1 MISFQETLTSN
12 PYQGYAYSY
21 PHKTAYRHFNPGIP
35 LHEAWKNES
44 KDALFLYV
52 HIPFCEMRCG
62 FCNLFTMANPEQ
74 DLVTTYLSA
83 LEQQAE
89 ITRDAIGDATF
100 AQLAIGGGTPSFL
113 SELEIEKLFHIIEN
127 IMGATTSRIPA
138 SVEVSPKTVTEQKLQ
153 YLYNKGV
160 DRISIGIQ
168 SFSAEENKLLGR
180 PQRNQEVHRALSLIQ
195 AQRFKTMNIDLI
207 YGGAG
212 QTPESW
218 QQTLRQTLEYHPDE
232 IYLYPLYVRPLTGLD
247 KLGMSWDNFRLML
260 YRQGRDYL
268 LDNGYEQVS
277 MRMFQKQDRRL
288 ISNGT
293 AYCCQEDGM
302 VGLGSGARSYT
313 EEIHYSFEYA
323 VGRKGVKN
331 IIASYPAQDFSLV
344 HYGIRLSQEEQKRRY
359 IIKSLLHGQGLDL
372 QRYGHRFMSDPR
384 QEFQELQTLI
394 SAELVYMAAAD
405 VLKLTTSGIEL
416 SDSIGPALYS
426 ADVSSLMNKFE
437 LQ

>member
-1 MISFQETLTSN
+1 MISFQAALTNN

-21 PHKTAYRHFNPGIP
+21 PHKTAYRHFNPEIP

-52 HIPFCEMRCG
+52 HVPFCEMRCG

-74 DLVTTYLSA
+74 DMVTAYLSA
-83 LEQQAE
+83 LERQAQ
-89 ITRDAIGDATF
+89 ITRDEIDNATF

-113 SELEIEKLFHIIEN
+113 TEHEIEKLFYIVEN
-127 IMGATTSRIPA
+127 IMGASTSSIPA
-138 SVEVSPKTVTEQKLQ
+138 SIEVSPKTVTEQKLQ
-153 YLYNKGV
+153 YLYHRGV

-168 SFSAEENKLLGR
+168 SFSAAENKLLGR
-180 PQRNQEVHRALSLIQ
+180 PQRDQEVHQALSLIK
-195 AQRFKTMNIDLI
+195 AQGFKTLNIDLI

-212 QTPESW
+212 QTPGSW
-218 QQTLRQTLEYHPDE
+218 EQTLRQTLEYHPDE
-232 IYLYPLYVRPLTGLD
+232 IYLYPLYVRPLTGLN
-247 KLGMSWDNFRLML
+247 KLGMSWDNFRLTL

-277 MRMFQKQDRRL
+277 MRMFQKRDRHL
-288 ISNGT
+288 VTNGT

-313 EEIHYSFEYA
+313 QEIHYSFEYA

-331 IIASYPAQDFSLV
+331 IIASYPDQDFARI
-344 HYGIRLSQEEQKRRY
+344 HYGIRLSPEEQKRRY

-372 QRYGHRFMSDPR
+372 QRYAHRFMSDPLH
-384 QEFQELQTLI
+384 EFQELQVLV
-394 SAELVYMAAAD
+394 SADLAYLTAD
-405 VLKLTTSGIEL
+405 NALKLTAAGVEL

-426 ADVSSLMNKFE
+426 ADVSLLMNKFE